1 MGQLA
6 NDPKHFGL
14 RVDTGELA
22 SYRRRAPTIIGL
34 VEHGPNGF
42 AQRLWR
48 WLVARKIDPDTGPCD
63 TRIDVG
69 LVFGQPRGDKGN
81 SEAHGLVD
89 AAITAVGDEHVDLG
103 QDPFEGKILEKAR
116 IARDWSRDGVDG
128 APACGGDNEQI
139 GLVPK
144 RLYRRAAPK
153 AQIVICHRFLRH
165 QKHLARVVELIGPGW
180 QRSLTRNDRRRA
192 DKMYRGRNGARKL
205 EAWNRQLQ
213 ISIGKLDDGIEK
225 GRRQRSDAQS
235 CQRSI
240 QAIGPGLLDYS
251 VVFTIHR
258 RVMVALLFRRCRG

>member
-1 MGQLA
+1 MRQLA
-6 NDPKHFGL
+6 NDPKHFRL

-22 SYRRRAPTIIGL
+22 SYLRCAPTIIGL

-48 WLVARKIDPDTGPCD
+48 WLAARKIDTDTGPGD
-63 TRIDVG
+63 PRIDVG

-81 SEAHGLVD
+81 SKAHGLVD
-89 AAITAVGDEHVDLG
+89 AAITTVGDEHVDLR
-103 QDPFEGKILEKAR
+103 QYPFERQILGKAR

-144 RLYRRAAPK
+144 RLYRRADHK
-153 AQIVICHRFLRH
+153 AQIVIGHRSLRH
-165 QKHLARVVELIGPGW
+165 QHHLARAVELIGPGW

-192 DKMYRGRNGARKL
+192 DKMYRGRNGARKF

-213 ISIGKLDDGIEK
+213 ISIGKLDDGIE
-225 GRRQRSDAQS
+225 
-235 CQRSI
+235 
-240 QAIGPGLLDYS
+240 
-251 VVFTIHR
+251 
-258 RVMVALLFRRCRG
+258 